1 MPRPDGSPLEHCRH
15 RLVIVCIVL
24 GFCLIRVPV
33 AFAASPSPGGSTP
46 ESCHPEDVLLSILAF
61 SDRVLR
67 SRDLPPDA
75 RRPAGR
81 AAPVHKF
88 VRGVNRGSRYEARLS
103 LVKEGV
109 VMHQEWLHFLG
120 AVAEDDKAQRITFA
134 VPPLPAGRY
143 TERLAIYDACG
154 LTASL
159 SASAE
164 DDQQLRLLAGLS
176 QVRDVEEAVEEAVG
190 DLFCERADEGLAQLP
205 AAPERK
211 VLEAQHDAHVRVEAE
226 RVALEGK
233 LEVIAVQLEA
243 MAAQLATA
251 REQLQPPAAPA
262 SRCELPQSEAP
273 VQPAGSCL
281 SLEPATYQAPSV
293 HDLVDVDADNARKRR
308 MLLKTQS
315 SRCDCLGKIL
325 VYRGHPTRQVSSE
338 HAFAYARMRATDEQ
352 AHFHS
357 SLVTGDA
364 HLHARKCE
372 ARESHRARGVQER
385 SRFAAHRA
393 PLRDPRIPCMFVCP
407 GANICP
413 TLV

>member
-1 MPRPDGSPLEHCRH
+1 M
-15 RLVIVCIVL
+15 IVCIILL

-33 AFAASPSPGGSTP
+33 ASAASPSPGGSTP
-46 ESCHPEDVLLSILAF
+46 WSCHPEDVLLSILSF
-61 SDRVLR
+61 PDGVLR

>member
-1 MPRPDGSPLEHCRH
+1 M
-15 RLVIVCIVL
+15 IVCIILL

-33 AFAASPSPGGSTP
+33 ASAASPSPGGSTP
-46 ESCHPEDVLLSILAF
+46 WSCHPEDVLLSILF
-61 SDRVLR
+61 FPDGVLR

-233 LEVIAVQLEA
+233 LEV

>member
-1 MPRPDGSPLEHCRH
+1 
-15 RLVIVCIVL
+15 
-24 GFCLIRVPV
+24 
-33 AFAASPSPGGSTP
+33 
-46 ESCHPEDVLLSILAF
+46 
-61 SDRVLR
+61 
-67 SRDLPPDA
+67 
-75 RRPAGR
+75 
-81 AAPVHKF
+81 VHKF

-233 LEVIAVQLEA
+233 LEV

>member
-1 MPRPDGSPLEHCRH
+1 
-15 RLVIVCIVL
+15 
-24 GFCLIRVPV
+24 
-33 AFAASPSPGGSTP
+33 
-46 ESCHPEDVLLSILAF
+46 
-61 SDRVLR
+61 
-67 SRDLPPDA
+67 
-75 RRPAGR
+75 
-81 AAPVHKF
+81 
-88 VRGVNRGSRYEARLS
+88 
-103 LVKEGV
+103 
-109 VMHQEWLHFLG
+109 MHQEWLHFLG

-233 LEVIAVQLEA
+233 LEVIAVQLEV

>member
-1 MPRPDGSPLEHCRH
+1 M
-15 RLVIVCIVL
+15 IVCIILL

-33 AFAASPSPGGSTP
+33 ASAASPSPGGSTP
-46 ESCHPEDVLLSILAF
+46 WSCHPEDVLLSILSF
-61 SDRVLR
+61 PDGVLR

-233 LEVIAVQLEA
+233 LEV